1 MKCSIKVKS
10 FFPGIFLIMLSLQL
24 VVKTTFAQEYSTN
37 INWNKFLSTHD
48 LIFDKMPRSWEE
60 APYFGNGFIGSMIYG
75 DSANSKQINIQ
86 VFRTDVQDHRNDSSG
101 WTAYS
106 RPRLPIGYFTII
118 LKGKIKSCY
127 LRMHLFTADLTGSIQ
142 TTEGSISLHHFVSAQ
157 KDLIFTKIVIHGNEK
172 YSIIWHPAE
181 AKSTRKRLFPNSE
194 KVIPLFAKAYGEKY
208 NQILKVYVPNPSSV
222 LKQIKNISLSIQNLL
237 YGGQYV
243 VAWKEEKLSSR
254 PPRSVSPPTSSSIFI
269 ITIKNSYPDKK
280 AQAEAKNLIS
290 SPSSNSFD
298 TNYKEHIS
306 WWNHFYRKSFLSI
319 PDKEL
324 EGFYWLQMYKLGCA
338 SRAQG
343 PIMDTSGPWF
353 QDTPWPYI
361 TWDLNVELCY
371 WALNTSNHLD
381 IAMSLPNSLKKY
393 QQNLIINVKPVE
405 WRKDAAYLALS
416 TEQDLIGSADDD
428 KRYQNLHADLP
439 WIMHNVWLMYKFS
452 MDKNFLRDKCYPLL
466 KRSMAYY
473 MHILRKE
480 NDGKYHIPIGYSPE
494 YPGKGIGQEGECK
507 DPNIDIALLRW
518 GLPALIESSK
528 ILNTDGSERKRWKN
542 VADSLV
548 DFQKDAD
555 GFMIGADMPYNIS
568 HRHYS
573 HLLMIYPLYLVN
585 IDNGNKELIER
596 SLRHWIGDPK
606 GLQGYSYTGASSI
619 SAAIGEGD
627 EALKYLKGLHRFLQ
641 PNGLYKESGPVF
653 ETPLSGAESI
663 QDMLLQSWGGKI
675 RIFPAVPGEWKDITF
690 RQWLAEG
697 AFEVS
702 AKLTKGK
709 PEYIMIKSLAG
720 APCLFSTSM
729 KNPVVIKDG
738 KKIKLIVVSK
748 DSYKIDLKK
757 GETVTVK

>member
-1 MKCSIKVKS
+1 MKKHVFIGLLLFSQICTAQISGDHAVS
-10 FFPGIFLIMLSLQL
+10 FIG
-24 VVKTTFAQEYSTN
+24 
-37 INWNKFLSTHD
+37 INWNKFLSTYD
-48 LIFDKMPRSWEE
+48 LIFDKVPRTWTE

-75 DSANSKQINIQ
+75 DTTDSRQINIQ
-86 VFRTDVQDHRNDSSG
+86 AFRTDVQDHRNDSSG

-106 RPRLPIGYFTII
+106 RPRLPIGYFTIT
-118 LKGKIKSCY
+118 LKGKIKNCH
-127 LRMHLFTADLTGSIQ
+127 LRMRLYNADLTGDIE
-142 TTEGSISLHHFVSAQ
+142 TTEGSVSLHHFVSAQ
-157 KDLIFTKIVIHGNEK
+157 KDLIFTKIITHGHET
-172 YSIIWHPAE
+172 YSISWHPAE
-181 AKSTRKRLFPNSE
+181 AKSTRTRLFPNSE

-208 NQILKVYVPNPSSV
+208 NKILKVYVPNPSP
-222 LKQIKNISLSIQNLL
+222 QIMQVKNVSLSIQNLL

-243 VAWKEEKLSSR
+243 VAWKEEKPSSN
-254 PPRSVSPPTSSSIFI
+254 SSLFI
-269 ITIKNSYPDKK
+269 VTIKNTYPGKN
-280 AQAEAKNLIS
+280 AQADAENLIS

-298 TNYKEHIS
+298 NNFKEHIT
-306 WWNHFYRKSFLSI
+306 WWNRFYKKSFLTI

-338 SRAQG
+338 SRAKG

-371 WALNTSNHLD
+371 WALNASNHLD
-381 IAMSLPNSLKKY
+381 IALSLPNSLKKY
-393 QQNLIINVKPVE
+393 HQNLINNVKPVE
-405 WRKDAAYLALS
+405 WRKDAAWLALS
-416 TEQDLIGSADDD
+416 TSQDLIGSADDD
-428 KRYQNLHADLP
+428 QRYENLHANLP
-439 WIMHNVWLMYKFS
+439 WIMHNVWLMYKYS

-473 MHILRKE
+473 LYILQKE

-518 GLPALIESSK
+518 GLPALIESSM
-528 ILNTDGSERKRWKN
+528 ILNTDQAQRKRWKN
-542 VADSLV
+542 IADSLV
-548 DFQKDAD
+548 DFQKNAD
-555 GFMIGADMPYNIS
+555 GFMIGADMPYTIS

-585 IDNGNKELIER
+585 IDNGSKEIIER
-596 SLRHWIGDPK
+596 SLNHWIGDPK

-619 SAAIGEGD
+619 SAAIGNGD

-653 ETPLSGAESI
+653 ETPLSGAQSI

-675 RIFPAVPGEWKDITF
+675 RIFPAVPTEWKDIIF
-690 RQWLAEG
+690 QNWLAEG

-702 AKLTKGK
+702 AKLADGK
-709 PEYIMIKSLAG
+709 AEFIMIKSLAG

-729 KNPVVIKDG
+729 KNPVVYKNG
-738 KKIKLIVVSK
+738 KKIKVINVAK
-748 DSYKIDLKK
+748 DVYEIALKK
-757 GETVTVK
+757 GETVVVK